1 MPLLIFNHFSYTEN
15 TILSLKCLFRMVFSV
30 FFKPST
36 FLENLAHIFAI
47 VDTTKGAVLVSI
59 GVRTTKRVNV
69 SHYKKKMKHS
79 VHTFSRLRGPM
90 VVTNIRLIYLLQKK
104 L

>member
-1 MPLLIFNHFSYTEN
+1 MLVSHGIFSIF
-15 TILSLKCLFRMVFSV
+15 L
-30 FFKPST
+30 T
-36 FLENLAHIFAI
+36 FNIYRKFGTYFAI